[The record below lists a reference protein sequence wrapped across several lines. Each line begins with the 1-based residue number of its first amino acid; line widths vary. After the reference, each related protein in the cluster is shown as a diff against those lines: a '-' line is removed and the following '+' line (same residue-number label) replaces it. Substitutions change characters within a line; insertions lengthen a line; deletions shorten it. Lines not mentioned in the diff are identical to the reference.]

1 MLKRIISFVVVAVV
15 LVSLA
20 GCQVDL
26 QGPSISAKVF
36 RKQENNNMVYLSRGS
51 GMAGGTSY
59 AAAGG
64 LITAD
69 GRPAQ
74 SWQWGT
80 TEDATPNGK

>member
-20 GCQVDL
+20 GCQLDL
-26 QGPSISAKVF
+26 QGPSLSAKAF
-36 RKQENNNMVYLSRGS
+36 RKGENKGWVYLSRGS

-64 LITAD
+64 MITAN
-69 GRPAQ
+69 GKAPH
-74 SWQWGT
+74 SWKWGT
-80 TEDATPNGK
+80 TEDVTPNDK